1 MDGRA
6 DITPPRGRAKPLPPA
21 GRQSRGITMDQTK
34 IRNFSII
41 AHIDHGKS
49 TLADRLLEACGA
61 VSEREMESQLL
72 DNMDLEKERGI
83 TIKARAVTLSYDAQD
98 GETYTLNL
106 IDTPG
111 HVDFNYEVS
120 RSLAACE
127 GAVLVV
133 DASQGIEAQTLAN
146 TYLAL
151 DNDLEIRPVIN
162 KIDLPAADPER
173 VKHEIEDIIG
183 IPALDA
189 PEISAKVGLNIPAVL
204 ENVVQSIP
212 APAGDPNAP
221 LRALIFDSYYD
232 AYKGVIV
239 YFRIMDGTLKK
250 GMPIRMMASNV
261 QYQVL
266 ECGLLRPLGYEPC
279 DQLQAGQVGYLT
291 ASIKN
296 VQHTEVGDTIT
307 GVENPAAE
315 PLPGY
320 RKARS
325 MVYCGIY
332 TEDGSKYPDL
342 RDALEK
348 LQLNDASL
356 TFEPES
362 SVALGFGFRCGFLG
376 MLHMEV
382 IQERLERE
390 FDLDLITTMPS
401 VIYRVTKSDGS
412 VVNVDNPHNY
422 PDPSVITMAEEPY
435 VKVSIIS
442 PNEYVGNIMPLCQDR
457 RGEFKDMQYLD
468 THLVELHY
476 QMPLNEIIYDF
487 FDTLKAH
494 TKGYASLDYELSD
507 YRESDLVKVDLLLNG
522 DQVDALS
529 FIAHRDKAY
538 PRARRLCEK
547 LKENIPRQLF
557 EVPIQAAIGGRIIAR
572 ETVKAMRKDVLAK
585 CYGGDIT
592 RKKKLLEKQK
602 EGKKK
607 MRNLGT
613 VQLPTEAFMAVL
625 KLDE

>member
-1 MDGRA
+1 MTD
-6 DITPPRGRAKPLPPA
+6 
-21 GRQSRGITMDQTK
+21 QSK

-49 TLADRLLEACGA
+49 TLSDRLIELCGA
-61 VSEREMESQLL
+61 VEQRQMESQLL

-83 TIKARAVTLSYDAQD
+83 TIKARAVRLDYRAED
-98 GETYTLNL
+98 GNTYALNL

-127 GAVLVV
+127 GAVLIV

-146 TYLAL
+146 TYLAMEH
-151 DNDLEIRPVIN
+151 DLEILPVIN
-162 KIDLPAADPER
+162 KIDLPAADPKR
-173 VKHEIEDIIG
+173 VKEEIENILAL
-183 IPALDA
+183 PAEDA
-189 PEISAKVGLNIPAVL
+189 PEISAKQGINISAVLEDIVQNIPAPQG
-204 ENVVQSIP
+204 NPS
-212 APAGDPNAP
+212 AP
-221 LRALIFDSYYD
+221 LKALIFDSQYD
-232 AYKGVIV
+232 PYVGVVV
-239 YFRIMDGTLKK
+239 YFRVMEGTLKK
-250 GMPIRMMASNV
+250 GMQVRMMASGAS
-261 QYQVL
+261 YQVL
-266 ECGLLRPLGYEPC
+266 DCGYLRPLGMDSCQE
-279 DQLQAGQVGYLT
+279 LTAGEVGWFT

-296 VQHTEVGDTIT
+296 VKDTRVGDTIT
-307 GVENPAAE
+307 GAEVPAAA

-320 RKARS
+320 RPAQP

-356 TFEPES
+356 SFEPES
-362 SVALGFGFRCGFLG
+362 SIALGFGFRCGFLG
-376 MLHMEV
+376 MLHMEI

-390 FDLDLITTMPS
+390 FDLDLVTTLPS
-401 VIYRVTKSDGS
+401 VIYEVTKTDGT
-412 VVNVDNPHNY
+412 VVRVDNPHNY
-422 PDPSVITMAEEPY
+422 PDPGSISEAREPY
-435 VKVSIIS
+435 AKVSIIS
-442 PNEYVGNIMPLCQDR
+442 PPDYVGNIMPMCQDR
-457 RGEFKDMQYLD
+457 RGVFKDMQYLD
-468 THLVELHY
+468 TNLVELHY
-476 QMPLNEIIYDF
+476 SIPIGEIIYDF
-487 FDTLKAH
+487 FDALKAR
-494 TKGYASLDYELSD
+494 TKGYASLDYELEG
-507 YRESDLVKVDLLLNG
+507 YEKSDLVKVDLLLNG

-529 FIAHRDKAY
+529 FIVHREKAY
-538 PRARRLCEK
+538 GRARRICEK

-557 EVPIQAAIGGRIIAR
+557 EVPVQAAIGGKIIAR

-607 MRNLGT
+607 MRTLGT

-625 KLDE
+625 KLDEE

>member
-1 MDGRA
+1 MTD
-6 DITPPRGRAKPLPPA
+6 
-21 GRQSRGITMDQTK
+21 QSK

-49 TLADRLLEACGA
+49 TLSDRLIEACNA

-72 DNMDLEKERGI
+72 DNMDLERERGI
-83 TIKARAVTLSYDAQD
+83 TIKARAVRLTYQARD
-98 GETYTLNL
+98 GESYELNL

-127 GAVLVV
+127 GALLIV
-133 DASQGIEAQTLAN
+133 DAAQGIEAQTLAN
-146 TYLAL
+146 TYLAMEH
-151 DNDLEIRPVIN
+151 DLEILPVIN
-162 KIDLPAADPER
+162 KIDLPAADPR
-173 VKHEIEDIIG
+173 KVKDEIENVIG
-183 IPALDA
+183 LPAQDA
-189 PEISAKVGLNIPAVL
+189 PEISAKMGVNISAVL
-204 ENVVQSIP
+204 EDIVANVP
-212 APAGDPNAP
+212 APKGDPKAP
-221 LRALIFDSYYD
+221 LRALIFDSQYD
-232 AYKGVIV
+232 PYRGVIV
-239 YFRIMDGTLKK
+239 YFRVMEGTIRT
-250 GMPIRMMASNV
+250 GMPVKLMASGAK
-261 QYQVL
+261 YEVL
-266 ECGLLRPLGYEPC
+266 ECGHLLPIGMEPC
-279 DQLQAGQVGYLT
+279 RDLIAGEVGYFT
-291 ASIKN
+291 ASIKD
-296 VQHTEVGDTIT
+296 VKDTRVGDTIT
-307 GVENPAAE
+307 GAEAPAAE

-320 RKARS
+320 RPAKA

-356 TFEPES
+356 SFEPES

-376 MLHMEV
+376 MLHMEI

-390 FDLDLITTMPS
+390 FNLDLVTTLPS
-401 VIYRVTKSDGS
+401 VIYHVYKSDGTM
-412 VVNVDNPHNY
+412 VKVDNPHNY
-422 PDPSVITMAEEPY
+422 PDPGTIEHAEEPY
-435 VKVSIIS
+435 VKVSIIA
-442 PNEYVGNIMPLCQDR
+442 PNEFVGNIMPMCQER

-487 FDTLKAH
+487 FDTLKAN
-494 TKGYASLDYELSD
+494 TKGYASLDYELSG
-507 YRESDLVKVDLLLNG
+507 YRTSDLVKVDLLLNG
-522 DQVDALS
+522 DGVDALS

-613 VQLPTEAFMAVL
+613 VQVPTEAFMAVL
-625 KLDE
+625 KLDSD